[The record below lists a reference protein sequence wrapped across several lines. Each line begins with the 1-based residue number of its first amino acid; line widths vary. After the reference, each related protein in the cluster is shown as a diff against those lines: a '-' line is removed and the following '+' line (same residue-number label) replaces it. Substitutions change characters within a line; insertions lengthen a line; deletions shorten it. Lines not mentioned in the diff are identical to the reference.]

1 MFSHREWQKEE
12 LIMDME
18 DIKKLQELVDKANKL
33 DSQGKYEK
41 AVAAYDNALAIVPD
55 DADVLYDKGE
65 TLMKL
70 GRIPE
75 AMKCFDTATQMYVSG
90 LG

>member
-1 MFSHREWQKEE
+1 MFSHREWRKEE
-12 LIMDME
+12 NIMDME
-18 DIKKLQELVDKANKL
+18 DLKQERQWVEHANLL

-41 AVAAYDNALAIVPD
+41 AVAAYDNALKIVPD
-55 DADVLYDKGE
+55 DADVIFTKGQ
-65 TLMKL
+65 TLVKL
-70 GRIPE
+70 GKTPE

>member
-1 MFSHREWQKEE
+1 MN
-12 LIMDME
+12 ME
-18 DIKKLQELVDKANKL
+18 DLKKEQEFVQHGDNL

-41 AVAAYDNALAIVPD
+41 AVAAYDRALEIVPG

-70 GRIPE
+70 GMIPE
-75 AMKCFDTATQMYVSG
+75 AMKCFETATQMYVGG